1 MSQRIDN
8 LETKIDNLEQKIDN
22 LEQKIDDIYNLLSNN
37 VVNSCDKMNN
47 HINFIENVYDKI
59 KMPMFFIIN
68 KIKYLSEFKKIK

>member
-68 KIKYLSEFKKIK
+68 KIKYLSNLKKIK

>member
-47 HINFIENVYDKI
+47 HIKFY
-59 KMPMFFIIN
+59 
-68 KIKYLSEFKKIK
+68 